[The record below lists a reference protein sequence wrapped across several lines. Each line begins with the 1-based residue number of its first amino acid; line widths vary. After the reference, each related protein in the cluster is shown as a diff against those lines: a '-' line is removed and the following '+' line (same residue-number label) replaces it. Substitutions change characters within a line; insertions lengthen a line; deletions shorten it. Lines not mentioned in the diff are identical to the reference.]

1 MRRGWLGWNWTAKY
15 EVHRWLGEQVQTR
28 RRGELGSETLVRREG
43 QKGEDLFW
51 IVGWG
56 GERELYVCDKDVVEE
71 VLKRHRSF
79 IKNPAMYGV
88 LEFFGA
94 NVNTANGKTWER
106 HRRITVP
113 PFNER
118 NSSLVW
124 DEAGRQ
130 ARMMLDD
137 WRGGDHADDDVDG
150 KQTKVVRATQDDCM
164 TLALHVLIRAGFG
177 LRYDFAPTVTKAR
190 KDGRLRR
197 TKNSN
202 PVSQSTT
209 GLALGQST
217 TTSTQAVEDDPFLTG
232 TADGMSYRD
241 TVRFVLANL
250 KELVLLN
257 VFAGMGMPQWMI
269 SRRVKIVSVVAERL
283 RGQLRELVEGERRK
297 KGKLRRDYDVDESND
312 EDNEGSNLMSVL
324 VRNADVNSQVK
335 KRKHRRL
342 IEVGQ
347 QEDVNDTDGASDQST
362 DLQDHSDAS
371 VNGTLLSSPAL
382 VSSPTNH
389 ERQVGLT
396 DDEVLGNL
404 FLYSTAGHDTTSNTL
419 CYAIYL
425 LAIYPELQDWL
436 GEEVDKVVG
445 RQGGSGERADWD
457 YNTVFPKLQRC
468 LALMVCLPPVFLTTS
483 IRFILESSCLIF
495 SMAPT
500 HKPTTL
506 TPSSSRP
513 SVSTALS
520 RLSLA
525 TLQPNTACKISTIAT
540 HPSRYRQRQT
550 YTLTSP
556 PCTHILA
563 TGLPTR

>member
-1 MRRGWLGWNWTAKY
+1 MKPVAEWLSTTPPFDFVVPRWTVEWMGRGWLGWNWTAKY
-15 EVHRWLGEQVQTR
+15 EVHRWLGEQVQAR
-28 RRGELGSETLVRREG
+28 RRGEMGRGDVVRWEG

-51 IVGWG
+51 IIGWG
-56 GERELYVCDKDVVEE
+56 GERELYVCNKDVVEE

-137 WRGGDHADDDVDG
+137 WRSRDHGADHDDG
-150 KQTKVVRATQDDCM
+150 MEPRVVRTTQEDCM

-177 LRYDFAPTVTKAR
+177 LRYDFMPTVTKAR
-190 KDGRLRR
+190 KNGRPRR
-197 TKNSN
+197 TNDLN
-202 PVSQSTT
+202 PGSQSIT
-209 GLALGQST
+209 GTASGQNT
-217 TTSTQAVEDDPFLTG
+217 TTTTQAVEDDPFLTG

-257 VFAGMGMPQWMI
+257 VFAGMGIPQWMI
-269 SRRVKIVSVVAERL
+269 SRRVKVVSVVAERL
-283 RGQLRELVEGERRK
+283 RGQLMDLVEGERRK
-297 KGKLRRDYDVDESND
+297 KGKLRRDYDVDDSND

-335 KRKHRRL
+335 RKKHRRL

-347 QEDVNDTDGASDQST
+347 QEDINDTDGASDQST
-362 DLQDHSDAS
+362 DLQDHSDVS
-371 VNGTLLSSPAL
+371 VNGTLSSSPAL
-382 VSSPTNH
+382 VSSATNH

-425 LAIYPELQDWL
+425 LAIYSELQDWI
-436 GEEVDKVVG
+436 GEEVDEVVG
-445 RQGGSGERADWD
+445 GQSGGGGGEWD
-457 YNTVFPKLQRC
+457 YNAVFPKLQRC
-468 LALMVCLPPVFLTTS
+468 LALMVSLISYLSYHEHTPYSGTPLTHRPDAS
-483 IRFILESSCLIF
+483 QH
-495 SMAPT
+495 AP
-500 HKPTTL
+500 
-506 TPSSSRP
+506 
-513 SVSTALS
+513 
-520 RLSLA
+520 
-525 TLQPNTACKISTIAT
+525 
-540 HPSRYRQRQT
+540 
-550 YTLTSP
+550 
-556 PCTHILA
+556 
-563 TGLPTR
+563 